1 MIIVE
6 VCMKELKK
14 ILNKTSK
21 FIYKLLDK
29 VSSYIKDD
37 DNALL
42 IKSIIKVIVLLVIY
56 FALGFVADLI
66 INIGSYIIYQVGTT
80 ARGVLSSVW
89 ATVVN
94 FTYFLFI
101 IASLYRLNEMAEK
114 DKDFLV
120 FSKNRNKDKKTKEK
134 IYITIESVIKILGTI
149 ILVPIFVI
157 DIGLL
162 FGIGIMVGYARQ
174 GIYVYSAF
182 GIVIGLII
190 FFTSVIFLI
199 KTLLSPGK
207 NNLKKYIYSIII
219 AGLLVAVG
227 SVTILFEVS
236 PYETV
241 DSLTSDFSSSVVKY
255 EYKLNKD
262 DIYVIDNN
270 NSDMNMTLIVDDDMG
285 SYMDVIIYHYD
296 TNEVKSSLK
305 RQKGK
310 VRLSYDEE
318 LDLELSDFENIFNLA
333 VNCVKEKRLYNYT
346 LLKYAK
352 IEVRVSSDY
361 AKNIKFVNNSG
372 REYIPYERID
382 R

>member
-1 MIIVE
+1 
-6 VCMKELKK
+6 MKELKK

-56 FALGFVADLI
+56 FVLGFVADLI

-285 SYMDVIIYHYD
+285 SYMDVVIYHYD

>member
-162 FGIGIMVGYARQ
+162 FGFGIMVGYARQ

-285 SYMDVIIYHYD
+285 SYMDVVIYHYD